1 MRIFILIITLVLSAA
16 FCLFNLIGFR
26 GVLTPTEFYLVNII
40 VDIVLA
46 FILGHFMY
54 RTYANYR
61 KGKKLQQ
68 TLNQVQADLDA
79 YKEAALHEKDA
90 VASPA
95 PAQKQSVVH
104 QQAPTQEP
112 PVVHQ
117 QAPAQEPPVV
127 HQQAPAQ
134 EPPVVHHQAPAQEPP
149 IVHQQASAQEPPVV
163 HQQAPVSAPPTSVA
177 DTQPM
182 PPVHDSASTGSTA
195 QMGDTALYQTPF
207 SK

>member
-1 MRIFILIITLVLSAA
+1 MRIFILIITFVLSAA

-79 YKEAALHEKDA
+79 YKEAALHEKDT

-95 PAQKQSVVH
+95 P
-104 QQAPTQEP
+104 
-112 PVVHQ
+112 
-117 QAPAQEPPVV
+117 
-127 HQQAPAQ
+127 
-134 EPPVVHHQAPAQEPP
+134 
-149 IVHQQASAQEPPVV
+149 AQEPPVV